1 MTYASWMGHCLSN
14 DNTLKE
20 SIFLMKS
27 HLNLLAFL
35 VVSSSTAIG
44 LFAATTPSNE
54 LKQEFPQA
62 VQYEL
67 GDKEF
72 APGDNIT
79 IQGLR
84 GTTAAIQPGGTYCVT
99 GTFTLN
105 SQAEADLSFFATTT
119 NKVLTPFEAQQTM
132 HVMKG
137 TGSFRL
143 IKKMTEGGYL
153 HLTFYSHATGQGFGG
168 VYFGQGQWV
177 LRDKHFSYTNPSEQ
191 MEEHTVPHEEVSFT
205 GPNKV
210 LFDYLGNP
218 VDPPLIIDPA
228 YDKDGL
234 TRAMQTA
241 AQNAG
246 ISLVKLEIDASEFP
260 FLVGV
265 VVANQGDM
273 EQLKEQIG
281 KAAAYSFSG
290 GVGGETSY
298 AMNLVPYKAFPRDSG
313 QRIYRRMMLREAVLY
328 DKINTGPLVANVA
341 QAAPE
346 TPSLS
351 YTLTVRPEIK
361 RAFHGNDSIEI
372 RSITGT
378 APKFQTGGTYRVV
391 GTCHLETLKNAT
403 LCLGNTAKSGS
414 QAIMASTGSALS
426 KPLPNGT
433 TEFDFTFTVLRP
445 GLLHVTI
452 YDMDNHDKSDN
463 AYAGIYLGDVVFRR

>member
-1 MTYASWMGHCLSN
+1 MERCLSK
-14 DNTLKE
+14 DNTLKQ

-27 HLNLLAFL
+27 NLKLLAFL
-35 VVSSSTAIG
+35 VVCSSTAIR
-44 LFAATTPSNE
+44 LHAAATPSNE

-79 IQGLR
+79 IQELR

-99 GTFTLN
+99 GTYTLS
-105 SQAEADLSFFATTT
+105 SQDEADLSFFATTT
-119 NKVLTPFEAQQTM
+119 NKVFTPFEAQQTT

-137 TGSFRL
+137 TGFFRL
-143 IKKMTEGGYL
+143 IKKMTEEGYL
-153 HLTFYSHATGQGFGG
+153 HVTFYSRATGQGFGG
-168 VYFGQGQWV
+168 VYFGQGQGV
-177 LRDKHFSYTNPSEQ
+177 LRDKHFSYALPGSQT
-191 MEEHTVPHEEVSFT
+191 EEHTASKEEVSFT

-218 VDPPLIIDPA
+218 VAPPSSIDPA
-228 YDKDGL
+228 YTKDGL
-234 TRAMQTA
+234 TRAMKTA

-246 ISLVKLEIDASEFP
+246 ISLVTLEIDDSEFP

-265 VVANQGDM
+265 VFANQGDM
-273 EQLKEQIG
+273 EKLKEQIG

-328 DKINTGPLVANVA
+328 DKINSGPHVASVA

-361 RAFHGNDSIEI
+361 RPFHGNDSIEI

-391 GTCHLETLKNAT
+391 GTCRQETLKNAT
-403 LCLGNTAKSGS
+403 LCLGNTAKPGS

-452 YDMDNHDKSDN
+452 YDMDNHDKNDN

>member
-1 MTYASWMGHCLSN
+1 
-14 DNTLKE
+14 
-20 SIFLMKS
+20 MKS
-27 HLNLLAFL
+27 NPKLLAFL
-35 VVSSSTAIG
+35 VVSSSAAIG
-44 LFAATTPSNE
+44 LLAATTASDE
-54 LKQEFPQA
+54 LKEEFPQA
-62 VQYEL
+62 VQFDL

-79 IQGLR
+79 IEGLR

-99 GTFTLN
+99 GTYTLN
-105 SQAEADLSFFATTT
+105 SQDEADLSFFATTT
-119 NKVLTPFEAQQTM
+119 NKVLTPFESRQTM

-137 TGSFRL
+137 TGAFL
-143 IKKMTEGGYL
+143 LVKKMTEDGYL
-153 HLTFYSHATGQGFGG
+153 HVSFYSRRNGQGFGG

-177 LRDKHFSYTNPSEQ
+177 LRDKHFSYTKTGTQ
-191 MEEHTVPHEEVSFT
+191 MEEHTMPHEEVSFT

-218 VDPPLIIDPA
+218 VAPPSSIDPA
-228 YDKDGL
+228 YTKEGL
-234 TRAMQTA
+234 TSATRTA

-246 ISLVKLEIDASEFP
+246 ISLLALEIDDSEFP

-265 VVANQGDM
+265 VFADPGDK
-273 EQLKEQIG
+273 QKFKEQIG
-281 KAAAYSFSG
+281 QLPAYSFSG
-290 GVGGETSY
+290 GVGGDTSY

-328 DKINTGPLVANVA
+328 DKITTGPLVASVA
-341 QAAPE
+341 PATPE

-351 YTLTVRPEIK
+351 YTLTVHPEIK

-391 GTCHLETLKNAT
+391 GTCHLDTIKNAT
-403 LCLGNTAKSGS
+403 LCLGNTAKPGS
-414 QAIMASTGSALS
+414 QAIMASTGSAIS

-433 TEFDFTFTVLRP
+433 TDFDFTFTLLRP
-445 GLLHVTI
+445 GMLHVTI
-452 YDMDNHDKSDN
+452 YDMDNHDKNDN
-463 AYAGIYLGDVVFRR
+463 AYAGIYLGDVAVRR

>member
-1 MTYASWMGHCLSN
+1 
-14 DNTLKE
+14 
-20 SIFLMKS
+20 MKS
-27 HLNLLAFL
+27 NLKLLAFL
-35 VVSSSTAIG
+35 MVSSSTAIR
-44 LFAATTPSNE
+44 LLAATTASNE
-54 LKQEFPQA
+54 LKQDFQQI

-79 IQGLR
+79 IQELS
-84 GTTAAIQPGGTYCVT
+84 GTTAAIRPGGTYRVT
-99 GTFTLN
+99 GTYTLN
-105 SQAEADLSFFATTT
+105 SQDEADLSFFATTT
-119 NKVLTPFEAQQTM
+119 NKVATPFEAQQTI
-132 HVMKG
+132 HVVKG

-143 IKKMTEGGYL
+143 IKKMTEDGYL
-153 HLTFYSHATGQGFGG
+153 HLTFYSRVTGQGFGG

-177 LRDKHFSYTNPSEQ
+177 LRDKHFSYTNPGIQ
-191 MEEHTVPHEEVSFT
+191 MKEHTVPHEEVSFT

-218 VDPPLIIDPA
+218 VAPPLSIDPA
-228 YDKDGL
+228 YTKEGL
-234 TRAMQTA
+234 TLATKTA

-246 ISLVKLEIDASEFP
+246 ISLVALEIDDSEFP

-265 VVANQGDM
+265 VFADPGDK
-273 EQLKEQIG
+273 EKFKEQIG
-281 KAAAYSFSG
+281 KVAAYAFSG

-328 DKINTGPLVANVA
+328 DKITTGPLLVSVA

-391 GTCHLETLKNAT
+391 GTCRLETLRNAT
-403 LCLGNTAKSGS
+403 LCLGNTAKPGS

-452 YDMDNHDKSDN
+452 YDMDNHDKNDN

>member
-1 MTYASWMGHCLSN
+1 MGRCLSK

-27 HLNLLAFL
+27 NLKLLAFL
-35 VVSSSTAIG
+35 VVSSSTAIR
-44 LFAATTPSNE
+44 LLAATTPSNE
-54 LKQEFPQA
+54 LKQQFPQA
-62 VQYEL
+62 VQYDL

-79 IQGLR
+79 IQELR
-84 GTTAAIQPGGTYCVT
+84 GTTVAIQPGGTYFVT
-99 GTFTLN
+99 GTYTLN
-105 SQAEADLSFFATTT
+105 SQDEADLSFFATTT

-143 IKKMTEGGYL
+143 IKKMTEEGYL
-153 HLTFYSHATGQGFGG
+153 HVTFYSRATGQGFGG
-168 VYFGQGQWV
+168 VYFGQGHWV
-177 LRDKHFSYTNPSEQ
+177 LRDKHFSYTNAGAQ

-218 VDPPLIIDPA
+218 VAPPLSIDPA
-228 YDKDGL
+228 YTKEGL
-234 TRAMQTA
+234 TRATKTA

-246 ISLVKLEIDASEFP
+246 IPLVALEIDDSEFP

-265 VVANQGDM
+265 VFADPGDK
-273 EQLKEQIG
+273 EKFKEQIG
-281 KAAAYSFSG
+281 KVAAYAFSG
-290 GVGGETSY
+290 GVGGDTSY

-328 DKINTGPLVANVA
+328 DKITSGPLVASVA

-391 GTCHLETLKNAT
+391 GTCRQETLKNAT
-403 LCLGNTAKSGS
+403 LCLGNTAKPGS
-414 QAIMASTGSALS
+414 QSIMASTSSALS
-426 KPLPNGT
+426 KLLPNGT

-452 YDMDNHDKSDN
+452 YDMDNHDKNDN